1 MKNKITHNLL
11 LKIMS
16 VALAFILWLVV
27 VNINDPDTT
36 KTIRSIDITILNEQA
51 ITGQGQGQVYTI
63 RENRTAAIV
72 VKGPRSIV
80 DNLDKNDIRATV
92 DFSEVSSVGA
102 VPINIVSLPDGV
114 TLQNK
119 ITENMKI
126 TVEPL
131 LTERFQVEI
140 ETTGTPADGYVV
152 GNTEISPNVVNIK
165 APESVMEQISRVLIR
180 VDVDGMSTDVTGK
193 SVSLVLID
201 GNGKEID
208 YTENEHITISASTLL
223 AGAEILKC
231 QTVAVEVAVSGEVAE
246 GYRYTG
252 MELSHDSVTLKG
264 TREAVAAAGLIYVP
278 ASENSNLTDELDLT
292 ELTENKESVID
303 LLPYLPEGTEL
314 LHDSER
320 YVTVTLKVEE
330 LHTKSLHISTDSLNV
345 LNEPEG
351 MEITYEVTPDSMI
364 ELEGLQADLAAVNV
378 RALNP
383 TIDLSGLGAG
393 AYALE
398 VEVTVPEGITV
409 VRRAIMNVI
418 LTEIEQNGGTEEPPS
433 ETWDQSGEY
442 EDETE
447 TAPEP
452 PTTEEHTIPV
462 IVKPA
467 PEETSSERET
477 EPLETETQPE
487 SESATETDSEPAS
500 T

>member
-63 RENRTAAIV
+63 KENKTAAIV

-80 DNLDKNDIRATV
+80 DNLDRNDIKATV

-114 TLQNK
+114 TLQSK

-140 ETTGTPADGYVV
+140 ETTGTPAEGYVV
-152 GNTEISPNVVNIK
+152 GSTEISPNVVNIK
-165 APESVMEQISRVLIR
+165 APESVMEQINRVLIR

-208 YTENEHITISASTLL
+208 YAENEHITMSASTLL
-223 AGAEILKC
+223 AGADILKC
-231 QTVAVEVAVSGEVAE
+231 QTVPIEVAVSGEVAD

-252 MELSHDSVTLKG
+252 MELSHNSVTLKG
-264 TREAVAAAGLIYVP
+264 TREAISSAVLISVP
-278 ASENSNLTDELDLT
+278 AYDNSNLTDELDLT

-303 LLPYLPEGTEL
+303 ILPYLPEGTEL

-330 LHTKSLHISTDSLNV
+330 LQKRSLHISTDALNV
-345 LNEPEG
+345 LNKPEN

-364 ELEGLQADLAAVNV
+364 ELEGLQTDLAAVSV

-383 TIDLSGLGAG
+383 TIDLSGMGAG
-393 AYALE
+393 TYAFE
-398 VEVTVPEGITV
+398 VEVTVPDEITV
-409 VRRAIMNVI
+409 TRNAIITVI
-418 LTEIEQNGGTEEPPS
+418 LTEIEQNGGTGDPPS
-433 ETWDQSGEY
+433 ETEDHSGEY
-442 EDETE
+442 EEVRET
-447 TAPEP
+447 TTQP
-452 PTTEEHTIPV
+452 PVTEEQTIPV

-467 PEETSSERET
+467 PEETASERET
-477 EPLETETQPE
+477 LPPVTEPESTDAAETE
-487 SESATETDSEPAS
+487 SEPMS